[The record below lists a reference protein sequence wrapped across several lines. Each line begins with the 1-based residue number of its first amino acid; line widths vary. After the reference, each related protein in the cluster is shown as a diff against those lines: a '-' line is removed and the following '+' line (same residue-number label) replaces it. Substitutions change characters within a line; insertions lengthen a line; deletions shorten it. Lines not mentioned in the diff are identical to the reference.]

1 MRTLADN
8 PPGARGDVGNS
19 TMNTAP
25 IDPLAYSVHDAC
37 RVSSIGRT
45 KLYALIAEGRLEAR
59 RIGGRTLIPAASL
72 RRLIEGE
79 A

>member
-1 MRTLADN
+1 MSMSVVTQSLE
-8 PPGARGDVGNS
+8 
-19 TMNTAP
+19 
-25 IDPLAYSVHDAC
+25 PLAYSVADAC

-45 KLYALIAEGRLEAR
+45 RLYALINDGRLEIR
-59 RIGGRTLIPAASL
+59 KIGKRTLIPAASL